1 MSELIAALFD
11 GFNRMVPE
19 RARVQLVAC
28 TALLGLVAYI
38 YWAGDHFARA
48 ADVSSVDRDV
58 QSIKVNQQE
67 SGISEL
73 RAQQCH
79 LSESSS
85 TVKSFYAGLM
95 AQKLEAYKR
104 LTGNDFQLPSCS
116 DE

>member
-1 MSELIAALFD
+1 MAELIAALFE

-19 RARVQLVAC
+19 KARVQLVAC
-28 TALLGLVAYI
+28 TALLGLMGYI

-48 ADVSSVDRDV
+48 SEVIAVDQDV
-58 QSIKVNQQE
+58 QSIKVTQQE

-79 LSESSS
+79 LNESSVA
-85 TVKSFYAGLM
+85 VKAFYAALM
-95 AQKLEAYKR
+95 SQRLQAYKR
-104 LTGNDFQLPSCS
+104 LTGNDFQLPSCM